1 MRIAVDCRTI
11 LDPVAGEGAGVG
23 HYTSAIL
30 RGILQQDQKNEYILF
45 FGEKGNERILFDMF
59 GDKSNVQLKPLPL
72 YSSRRYFP
80 VAYSQAMISW
90 TIARSSPDVYFAP
103 SGLVP
108 IFYKG
113 PTVIT
118 VHDLAIFRHP
128 EWFPESRLVRKYS
141 TGLLVPRSLK
151 NAQAVVVPSQAT
163 ANDINIFFP
172 YARDKVE
179 VVPHGVNHRCAEEYV
194 LGQETRVRFGIKDKY
209 ILTVCT
215 IEPRKNIETAVRAFD
230 RWMIKDP
237 SLAKQYSFVIAG
249 KKGWKYE
256 KIFEVINEVNRRWRN
271 YHGRN
276 VVHYLGYVSQKE
288 KWELLANAHA
298 FIYPSKYE
306 GFGLPV
312 LEAMSVR
319 TPVITSR
326 TTSLPEVGG
335 DTVLYIN
342 PDDPGPV
349 VKLFDQLLDGQ
360 FRADLADRGYRRS
373 QEFDWNI
380 ASQKTLDLLT
390 RVGSGSA

>member
-30 RGILQQDQKNEYILF
+30 RGILSQDQENEYILF
-45 FGEKGNERILFDMF
+45 FGEKGNERVLFDMF
-59 GDKSNVQLKPLPL
+59 GEKTNVRLKPFPL

-80 VAYSQAMISW
+80 LAYSQAMISLA
-90 TIARSSPDVYFAP
+90 IAQSKPDVYFAP
-103 SGLVP
+103 SGLTP

-118 VHDLAIFRHP
+118 THDLAIFRHP

-141 TGLLVPRSLK
+141 TGLLVPRSMRNS
-151 NAQAVVVPSQAT
+151 NAVIAPSQAT
-163 ANDINIFFP
+163 AHDIKIFFQ
-172 YARDKVE
+172 YARDKVK
-179 VVPHGVNHRCAEEYV
+179 VIPHGVNHRCADEYV
-194 LGQETRVRFGIKDKY
+194 LDNATRDRFQIKDKY
-209 ILTVCT
+209 FLTLCT

-230 RWMIKDP
+230 RWLIKNP
-237 SLAKQYSFVIAG
+237 SLAKRYSFVIAG

-256 KIFEVINEVNRRWRN
+256 HIFDVINEVNRRWRN
-271 YHGRN
+271 YHGHN
-276 VVHYLGYVSQKE
+276 VVQYLGYVSQKE
-288 KWELLANAHA
+288 KWELLVNAHA

-335 DTVLYIN
+335 EAVLYIN

-349 VKLFDQLLDGQ
+349 VQLFDRLLDDNY
-360 FRADLADRGYRRS
+360 RTNLAEKGYQRS
-373 QEFDWNI
+373 LEFDWQK
-380 ASQKTLDLLT
+380 ASQKTLEVLS
-390 RVGSGSA
+390 RVGSGSR